1 MENKVI
7 GSETRD
13 LFIVLDDL
21 EKAKWWRELTVEALK
36 GEGFSIINLTEDD
49 GEPIEEEPST
59 GCYEVT
65 IQAEREILLGE

>member
-36 GEGFSIINLTEDD
+36 GEGFSIINLTVDD
-49 GEPIEEEPST
+49 EEIIIDESST
-59 GCYEVT
+59 GCYEVNV
-65 IQAEREILLGE
+65 QAQREILLGE